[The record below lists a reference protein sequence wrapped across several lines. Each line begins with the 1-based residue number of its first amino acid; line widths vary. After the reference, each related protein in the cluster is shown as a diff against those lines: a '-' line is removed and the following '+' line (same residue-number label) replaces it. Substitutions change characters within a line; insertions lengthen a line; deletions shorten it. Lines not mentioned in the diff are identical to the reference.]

1 MKRLPTATWV
11 WAFTAYSWLAT
22 TVSAAW
28 FARRADPD
36 LGVGAS
42 LLWQG
47 SIYAAWLPAAGLVW
61 LLLRRFGGGA
71 GGLAALIMAGL
82 VCIPLEAF
90 VASLID
96 AGMAGRTGDLAA
108 RTLARLPVAILLYT
122 AIVAVALAAAHHR
135 RAREAQARA
144 DDLSALLS
152 TARAA
157 QTEATPSPR
166 LLVSLG
172 GRRAA
177 IDTAEIEWLGAAG
190 NYVVVHWAGR
200 EGLIRETLQTLADR
214 LDPAVFARCHRSTL
228 VNLARVKTAQPL
240 SDGAWRL
247 TLESGAEL
255 VASRTYRDAI
265 LRRLKGEATPAG

>member
-1 MKRLPTATWV
+1 MRRLPTAAWV

-22 TVSAAW
+22 SVSAGW

-36 LGVGAS
+36 LGVEAS

-47 SIYAAWLPAAGLVW
+47 SIYAAWLPVAGVVW
-61 LLLRRFGGGA
+61 LLLRRFGGGPRA
-71 GGLAALIMAGL
+71 LAALALAGL
-82 VCIPLEAF
+82 LCIPLEALL
-90 VASLID
+90 ASLID
-96 AGMAGRTGDLAA
+96 AGMAGGPGDLGA

-122 AIVAVALAAAHHR
+122 AIVAVGLAAAHHR
-135 RAREAQARA
+135 RAREAQARTEE
-144 DDLSALLS
+144 LTSLLAA
-152 TARAA
+152 ARAA
-157 QTEATPSPR
+157 QTETTPPSR

-177 IDTAEIEWLGAAG
+177 VDTAEIEWLGAAG

-228 VNLARVKTAQPL
+228 VNLARVTTAQPL

-265 LRRLKGEATPAG
+265 LRRLKGEPAPTG